1 MLVNSTIQSNSSS
14 YIDTQKSHHPEETYD
29 AMHYAYLT
37 LLELVNKPKGY
48 ALVMSSD
55 VGFDG
60 WVQVERVKLC

>member
-1 MLVNSTIQSNSSS
+1 MNSTIQSNRSS
-14 YIDTQKSHHPEETYD
+14 YIDTQKSHHPEWSCD

-37 LLELVNKPKGY
+37 LLELVNKPKGC

-60 WVQVERVKLC
+60 WRQVERVKLC